1 MLLFL
6 IDLFII
12 PLFLSPFIIFL
23 SSGLFI
29 QPYTHIHCQFPVHP
43 HPEFDGAVCTSLQH
57 IFHHN
62 IKCYSNSMILIYFS
76 LFKKT
81 CETILIF
88 FYIDMSALHDGK

>member
-62 IKCYSNSMILIYFS
+62 IKCCNSMILIYFS